1 MADFITNRPS
11 ALASGPQRTMAPVQ
25 VGDDL
30 QRQNERLQVKIATVQ
45 AENRRLR
52 RLTTNGRQGS
62 ILHRAMTD
70 AKQIVGWRVAG
81 YCVSR
86 RQCVSYGMSER
97 RWMWAMALLK
107 LAGVIAMEC
116 TFADDFLV
124 EDVAEIDSRLDRAVR
139 KVEGNGLSLLKFR
152 LPKNR
157 VKR

>member
-1 MADFITNRPS
+1 MADYIVNRPS
-11 ALASGPQRTMAPVQ
+11 AVAGGALRAVAPMRVE
-25 VGDDL
+25 DDL
-30 QRQNERLQVKIATVQ
+30 QRQNERLQVQIAAVQ

-52 RLTTNGRQGS
+52 RMTKTSRQGS
-62 ILHRAMTD
+62 ILHRATID
-70 AKQIVGWRVAG
+70 ARQIVGWRVAG

-107 LAGVIAMEC
+107 LAGIVPMEC

-124 EDVAEIDSRLDRAVR
+124 EDVAEIDSRIDRAVR
-139 KVEGNGLSLLKFR
+139 KVEGNGMSLLKFR
-152 LPKNR
+152 LPKGR

>member
-1 MADFITNRPS
+1 MVDYITNRPS
-11 ALASGPQRTMAPVQ
+11 AVATGAVQAVAPIPVQ
-25 VGDDL
+25 DDL
-30 QRQNERLQVKIATVQ
+30 QRQNERLRVTLATVQ

-52 RLTTNGRQGS
+52 RMTTNGRQGS
-62 ILHRAMTD
+62 ILHRATID
-70 AKQIVGWRVAG
+70 AKQIVGWRVAD

-107 LAGVIAMEC
+107 LAGVIPMEC

-124 EDVAEIDSRLDRAVR
+124 EDVAEIDSRIDRAVR
-139 KVEGNGLSLLKFR
+139 RVEGNGLSLLKFR
-152 LPKNR
+152 LPKGR